1 MKTTIIFTLLLFAG
15 LLKAQQADLMANT
28 WYLQKMIGSNGTETA
43 APHNSEVSNIP
54 ATFNQTDMQTTVVT
68 SFKGWIF
75 PGTPEPPAITDTTIY
90 YDEFAYNPDSTDCQI
105 QSNCTFQNTYFSFF
119 GYGFPMHYQ
128 ITNENNYLK
137 LTLTNKNGTQ
147 AVYYSE
153 NLAVSDIEKKEFKVY
168 PNPVKNSLT
177 ILTRV
182 PEIRIKLY
190 DMQGR
195 LILDK
200 KGKQNATS
208 NTIELEMNS
217 VKTGNYIITIGDDNG
232 TVIHT
237 TKIIKE

>member
-1 MKTTIIFTLLLFAG
+1 MKTITIFALLLIAG
-15 LLKAQQADLMANT
+15 LLKVQQSDLMANT

-54 ATFNQTDMQTTVVT
+54 ATFNQTDMWTAVVT
-68 SFKGWIF
+68 SFLGWVF
-75 PGTPEPPAITDTTIY
+75 PGAPEPITNTTLH
-90 YDEFAYNPDSTDCQI
+90 YDEYQYAPYYPDCI
-105 QSNCTFQNTYFSFF
+105 LPENCIFQSNYFSFF
-119 GYGFPMHYQ
+119 GYGFPMNYQ
-128 ITNENNYLK
+128 ITNENDYLK

-182 PEIRIKLY
+182 PEVRIKLY

-200 KGKQNATS
+200 KGKQNAIS

-217 VKTGNYIITIGDDNG
+217 VKTGNYIITIGDANG

-237 TKIIKE
+237 TKITKE